1 MFLCPHEDLQYIE
14 DGLESGLHSIK
25 GNIFFISGST
35 GFIGKCLVETL
46 VWINRSKKLNIK
58 IYSISRDPEAFFIKF
73 PHFRGYDEFILLKG
87 DIRDKTIPFNE
98 VSVDSIIHAAT
109 DVMSDSSPKEIFE
122 SCVYGTQ
129 NILKFA
135 KTHSCKRILLL
146 SSGAIYGKLPDGSN
160 AFIETYK
167 GGIDLSSP
175 KSAYALGKQ
184 ASEWILQQHVNEMTI
199 TIARCFAFV
208 GPYLPLSSHFAI
220 GNFIRDVI
228 VGKDIEINGDGTPL
242 RSYLYTADLCLW
254 LLKILCEGQS
264 GEVFN
269 VGGDEVISIANL
281 ASVIKELE
289 PTETAIHIHQKS
301 KSSPRDKYLP
311 NLDKIYTRF
320 GLRQSFNLRQAIQ
333 KTIKWNKAHGN
344 IH

>member
-1 MFLCPHEDLQYIE
+1 MFLSPNEDLKFIE
-14 DGLESGLHSIK
+14 DGLESTLHRIK

-58 IYSISRDPEAFFIKF
+58 IYSISRNPEAFFIKY

-87 DIRDKTIPFNE
+87 NIRDKTIPFDE

-109 DVMSDSSPKEIFE
+109 DVVSESSPEEIFE
-122 SCVYGTQ
+122 SCIYGTQ

-135 KTHSCKRILLL
+135 KVHSCKRILLL
-146 SSGAIYGKLPDGSN
+146 SSGAVYGILPDELN
-160 AFIETYK
+160 AFMETYK

-175 KSAYALGKQ
+175 KSAYALGKKS
-184 ASEWILQQHVNEMTI
+184 SEWMLQQYVSEATI

-208 GPYLPLSSHFAI
+208 GPYLPLDSHFAI
-220 GNFIRDVI
+220 GNFIRDVMMK
-228 VGKDIEINGDGTPL
+228 KDIEIKGDGTPL

-254 LLKILCEGQS
+254 LLKILFEGES

-269 VGGDEVISIANL
+269 VGGNEAISIENL
-281 ASVIKELE
+281 ASVIKEIELSDVE
-289 PTETAIHIHQKS
+289 IQIHQIS
-301 KSSPRDKYLP
+301 TSSSQDKYLP
-311 NLDKIYTRF
+311 NIDKIFKRF
-320 GLRQSFNLRQAIQ
+320 NLRQSVNLRQAIQ
-333 KTIKWNKAHGN
+333 KTILWNRAHGN
-344 IH
+344 VH